1 MNLEPVARVAPVTAV
16 VRHEV
21 PAGRRLVGVD
31 VDARAI
37 HLTLCDESRDP
48 RTLGA
53 AVPRV
58 ARVRRIKF
66 EAVPA
71 ADSIARLLDKAAT
84 PCAGDV
90 LTQVVHGDE
99 GPVLIP
105 TGAGKSISVASSTDR
120 HGRVLVTLAERDRDG
135 RPVPGEFAAV
145 SVPGRAARAL
155 ALVLRRIATGAECRC
170 NFEAQTVGGIRSS
183 HRGGR

>member
-1 MNLEPVARVAPVTAV
+1 MTREPVARAIPVPAPV
-16 VRHEV
+16 VRHEL
-21 PAGRRLVGVD
+21 PAGRRIVAVEL
-31 VDARAI
+31 DARVVRI
-37 HLTLCDESRDP
+37 VLCDESRDP

-58 ARVRRIKF
+58 ARVRRISF

-71 ADSIARLLDKAAT
+71 ADTIARLLDKAVT
-84 PCAGDV
+84 PGAGDV
-90 LTQVVHGDE
+90 LTQVVHGYE

-105 TGAGKSISVASSTDR
+105 TGAGRAIHVAASTDR
-120 HGRVLVTLAERDRDG
+120 HGRVVVTLAEVAAG

-145 SVPGRAARAL
+145 SVPRRAARAL
-155 ALVLRRIATGAECRC
+155 AAVLRRIATGAEGRC
-170 NFEAQTVGGIRSS
+170 NFEAPTIGGLRVS